1 MRKKLLT
8 CLTLLTTTMII
19 APLSAQD
26 APPPGARPPGAPPP
40 GAPDTR
46 PPGMA
51 GDHPRGRL
59 FISPMGEPFRG
70 DKPVDTWFDGADTNH
85 DGALDLAEFTH
96 DEQRFF
102 AVLDRSHDGEIDPD
116 DIENYETAIAPEI
129 RVRDA
134 GGGGGGARRG
144 GGGGGGGHRGGGG
157 GGGGRHGGGG
167 MRGGGGG
174 GDGGGASSGSGE
186 ARVTYGKQG
195 AARFS
200 YFDFPEPVTIADTNF
215 NRGVDPR
222 EFDTAARQRFAQLDK
237 NGDGK
242 LEKSELPR
250 ITFGRGEQGGNRG
263 GERGEHRGDRRWNGQ
278 GGNRGGGQYGGT
290 DPAGTTP
297 PPEE

>member
-1 MRKKLLT
+1 MRKTLLT
-8 CLTLLTTTMII
+8 CLTLLTTTMI
-19 APLSAQD
+19 AVPAWAQD
-26 APPPGARPPGAPPP
+26 ASPPPPPGARPPG
-40 GAPDTR
+40 
-46 PPGMA
+46 MA
-51 GDHPRGRL
+51 GDRPHGRL

-70 DKPVDTWFDGADTNH
+70 DKPVDSWFDGADTNH

-102 AVLDRSHDGEIDPD
+102 AVLDRGHDGEIDPD

-134 GGGGGGARRG
+134 GGGGGAARRG
-144 GGGGGGGHRGGGG
+144 GGGGGGHRGGG

-174 GDGGGASSGSGE
+174 GGEGDASSGDGE
-186 ARVTYGKQG
+186 KRVTYGKQG

-242 LEKSELPR
+242 IEKSELPR
-250 ITFGRGEQGGNRG
+250 ITFGRGDQGGSRG

-278 GGNRGGGQYGGT
+278 GDNRGGGQYGGT

-297 PPEE
+297 PPEQ